1 MEDTLFTDV
10 EDIQKYVAVSLT
22 SSEAVI
28 HPYLKQATA
37 KYLVPI
43 LGEDTIDTFI
53 QIVHGSDSSV
63 SDELTGAVSLTK
75 LAVANFAYY
84 LATSILNVH
93 IGDAGIMVASTSN
106 LAPASKHRTDELKAD
121 LIASGWDAVNQLLK
135 HLDKYKSE
143 LDELFTDELLSMY
156 SLFVTNADDY
166 NRFVNIESSFLR
178 FYNLRQG
185 IERAELLHLMPAIS
199 QELYGELK
207 SQVRDGEVSEANQQ
221 LLLPIKAFVC
231 YKSACEEIDP
241 RYGSYA
247 NHALAYLKRYLDE
260 HLEDYPLYAGST
272 AYDSSRSSYA
282 TYDNDD
288 NDNNFFVFQ

>member
-1 MEDTLFTDV
+1 MEDTLFTGI

-22 SSEAVI
+22 SSEDVI

-43 LGEDTIDTFI
+43 MGEDTIDTFI

-63 SDELTGAVSLTK
+63 SDEFAGAVSLTK

-121 LIASGWDAVNQLLK
+121 LLASGWDAVNQLLK
-135 HLDKYKSE
+135 YLDKYKSE

-156 SLFVTNADDY
+156 SLFVTNADEY

-185 IERAELLHLMPAIS
+185 IERVEFLYVIPAIS
-199 QELYGELK
+199 QELFTEIKNQMASGEL
-207 SQVRDGEVSEANQQ
+207 SEANQR
-221 LLLPIKAFVC
+221 LLPLLKAFVC
-231 YKSACEEIDP
+231 YKSAQQEIDP
-241 RYGSYA
+241 KYEPYA
-247 NHALAYLKRYLDE
+247 NHALAYLKRFLDD
-260 HLEDYPLYAGST
+260 HLEDYPLYA
-272 AYDSSRSSYA
+272 SSS
-282 TYDNDD
+282 
-288 NDNNFFVFQ
+288 V